1 MEEYKKKPLGL
12 NEQERVLGWER
23 GIKLVMQGHG
33 LERTNITE
41 STSIARMEN
50 KRKQQEH
57 KEMLDKYT
65 NYARSYDENIQRMNY
80 WADRGRNTNNKDDW
94 YTYDKYKQR
103 LEIPEGCEE
112 IHYDWTGFANEY
124 RKIEDYEKK
133 EERFKRDERREIEA
147 VGKVMQAIIET
158 TSAEVYRKYARIID
172 QPEGDRIKRLFKVIE
187 IIKDTLA
194 GAVAVQKA
202 RWRNT
207 VQAIPMA
214 NTIQELESLMDNL
227 EYIKTSVESEEQAY
241 PGSNPFAPQ
250 DWKTILETKISAD
263 GDMTIVYGQVLNMPE
278 TTTLGEIC
286 KALKTTVIDKYRL
299 KRIQQPAKGL
309 KDELQVLATR
319 IELMEKDKER
329 DRRGGRGGRSER
341 GRSYDRG
348 RSYSREDTRYDRG
361 RGDGE
366 RYDQG
371 KGRKRERSQGRF
383 DRDRGRSGDRRG
395 ERERSGDRRNRYRE
409 EGSQQCYE
417 YQETGKCGYKKR
429 TGYTCRLNTENQR
442 RKRIATLKVEEDH
455 RGRSYD
461 RGRSPY
467 RGDRQYDR
475 VRERGGNDRIGER
488 ARLRTGSG
496 DDRYGRRQC
505 YEYQDTGKC
514 EYKKS

>member
-33 LERTNITE
+33 LERTTITE

-172 QPEGDRIKRLFKVIE
+172 QPEGDRIKRLFNVIE
-187 IIKDTLA
+187 IVKDTLA
-194 GAVAVQKA
+194 GAVSVQKA

-263 GDMTIVYGQVLNMPE
+263 GDMIIIYGQVLNMPE

-286 KALKTTVIDKYRL
+286 KKLKTTVIDKYKL
-299 KRIQQPAKGL
+299 KRIQQPANGL

-319 IELMEKDKER
+319 IEQMEKEER
-329 DRRGGRGGRSER
+329 DKDSSKRGKSYDRSRGRER
-341 GRSYDRG
+341 GRSRDRVGYVERG
-348 RSYSREDTRYDRG
+348 RRG
-361 RGDGE
+361 ENR
-366 RYDQG
+366 R
-371 KGRKRERSQGRF
+371 
-383 DRDRGRSGDRRG
+383 RDRSGDRN
-395 ERERSGDRRNRYRE
+395 ERYGSNDRYDNQE
-409 EGSQQCYE
+409 NPNECYE
-417 YQETGKCGYKKR
+417 YKYSGRCTYEKRSGNKCRFSHRKSRQEDDSGSDSGGSTDGRALKK
-429 TGYTCRLNTENQR
+429 
-442 RKRIATLKVEEDH
+442 
-455 RGRSYD
+455 
-461 RGRSPY
+461 
-467 RGDRQYDR
+467 
-475 VRERGGNDRIGER
+475 
-488 ARLRTGSG
+488 
-496 DDRYGRRQC
+496 
-505 YEYQDTGKC
+505 
-514 EYKKS
+514 KK